1 MRRSIR
7 ISLTALGVVGL
18 AIAAALA
25 MGYMAND
32 VAVSYGEAAG
42 SELVLWVLMASATVI
57 FAVSLF
63 WLRFRGITLLSGVLG
78 VVSVSGYATLVG
90 TGFDWLILG
99 YLLYL
104 CVGSGLKCYAIKI

>member
-1 MRRSIR
+1 MQRSIR
-7 ISLTALGVVGL
+7 ISLTALGVAGL
-18 AIAAALA
+18 AIAAGLA

-42 SELVLWVLMASATVI
+42 SELVLWVLTASATVI

-78 VVSVSGYATLVG
+78 VVSISGYATLVG

-104 CVGSGLKCYAIKI
+104 VVGSGLKCYAIKI